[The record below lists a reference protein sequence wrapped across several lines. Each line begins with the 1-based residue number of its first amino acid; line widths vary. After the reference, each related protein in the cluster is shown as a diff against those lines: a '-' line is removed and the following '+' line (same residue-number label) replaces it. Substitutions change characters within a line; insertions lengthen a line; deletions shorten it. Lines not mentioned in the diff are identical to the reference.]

1 MTKIEF
7 KELICLIKALY
18 PNEKAFASEAVG
30 QAWFDVLSDLK
41 ADRAIDAVKAHAKEC
56 RWPPTI
62 SDIRKRAETEFTMTD
77 EEFDRIVQ
85 EHSGA
90 DTW

>member
-1 MTKIEF
+1 MTTNEF
-7 KELICLIKALY
+7 KEVVRLIKAYY
-18 PNEKAFASEAVG
+18 PNENYFQSEDAI

-41 ADRAIDAVKAHAKEC
+41 ADRAIDAVMTHVKES

-77 EEFDRIVQ
+77 EEFNRIVQ

>member
-1 MTKIEF
+1 MTSIEF
-7 KELICLIKALY
+7 KEVVRLIKAFY
-18 PNEKAFASEAVG
+18 PNENYFQSEDVI

-41 ADRAIDAVKAHAKEC
+41 ADRAIDAVKAHVKEC

-77 EEFDRIVQ
+77 EEFNRIVQ

-90 DTW
+90 DEW